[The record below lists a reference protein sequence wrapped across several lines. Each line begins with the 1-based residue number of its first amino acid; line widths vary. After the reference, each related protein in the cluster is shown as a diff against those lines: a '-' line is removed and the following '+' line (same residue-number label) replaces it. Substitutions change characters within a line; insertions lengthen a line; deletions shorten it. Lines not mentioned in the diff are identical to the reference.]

1 MEMTVRTELYAFQAI
16 RQVFFEVCYHL
27 ITPDIYKGNL
37 NTRIYRE
44 VTGEM
49 WPLFLISGVAALAVL
64 YPTVERIATAQ
75 ITAQHT
81 FILIPGTPFG
91 NICMYSTAN
100 KSLYRNYAWSA
111 FVLLHLL
118 DSMAYRMWI
127 CECENRKG
135 KE

>member
-49 WPLFLISGVAALAVL
+49 
-64 YPTVERIATAQ
+64 
-75 ITAQHT
+75 
-81 FILIPGTPFG
+81 
-91 NICMYSTAN
+91 
-100 KSLYRNYAWSA
+100 
-111 FVLLHLL
+111 
-118 DSMAYRMWI
+118 
-127 CECENRKG
+127 
-135 KE
+135 

>member
-44 VTGEM
+44 VTGEL

-81 FILIPGTPFG
+81 FILTPGIPLW
-91 NICMYSTAN
+91 
-100 KSLYRNYAWSA
+100 KHLY
-111 FVLLHLL
+111 VL
-118 DSMAYRMWI
+118 DS
-127 CECENRKG
+127 
-135 KE
+135 